1 MHGTLML
8 RCPREVESGAGAA
21 LLASLENRTGAP
33 YVAEAGVRVERM
45 KIESDPN
52 FKPAVPVVAVAVP
65 FRSTVQLPFPEKG
78 ASVSCWERDTAGVS
92 ESFLAVSPD
101 PI

>member
-1 MHGTLML
+1 ML
-8 RCPREVESGAGAA
+8 AQRCWHRS
-21 LLASLENRTGAP
+21 RTGPARRT
-33 YVAEAGVRVERM
+33 VAEAGVRVERM

-92 ESFLAVSPD
+92 ESFLAVSPN